1 MRGRRRWGTVWLVL
15 LAAVVVAGTARA
27 DLHQELFSQG
37 VVAGADGIPVV
48 VRPGTPI
55 PPGGAD
61 APRADLPVPARYADL
76 AADALRDLDLMVL
89 DGGAKDGQVLA
100 GIHGAW
106 RYSWTRDAAW
116 VAAALAVSGRQQDG
130 LRVLTALQRN
140 EQERVGAGL
149 QGWQARYLPDGS
161 ARTPDQRGAQL
172 DGPGWALWA
181 TSVWAASETDPQ
193 ARQAGLEQLRPL
205 VVSAARTARDCI
217 DPATGLPRP
226 SMDYWELPTTVTTLG
241 LAAPVLAGLRAGG
254 PLLDDLGLTADVT
267 ATRSAATVLD
277 AAVQRTFGAKGYPRS
292 VRGGPK
298 DTSVTWL
305 TPPFAPARGSVLRAR
320 DQAWTGAAR
329 AVGGV
334 APGVGWRENTVAWT
348 PSTSAFALSF
358 AASGDRR
365 EAEAVLDWLDK
376 HRTTMGSLPEKVG
389 GDGQAASVA
398 PLSWTAA
405 AVLLTL
411 HELYGAGVPRP

>member
-1 MRGRRRWGTVWLVL
+1 MRGRRRWGTVALVL
-15 LAAVVVAGTARA
+15 VAATVVAGTART
-27 DLHQELFSQG
+27 DQHRTLFSQG
-37 VVAGADGIPVV
+37 VVAGPDGVPVAV
-48 VRPGTPI
+48 PV
-55 PPGGAD
+55 GAA
-61 APRADLPVPARYADL
+61 APAAGAMSAPAAGPVPARYADL

-89 DGGAKDGQVLA
+89 DGGRKDGMVLA

-116 VAAALAVSGRQQDG
+116 VAAALAVSHRSSDG
-130 LRVLTALQRN
+130 LRVLDAFQRN
-140 EQERVGAGL
+140 EQQRLDAGL

-161 ARTPDQRGAQL
+161 ARTPDHRGAQL

-181 TSVWAASETDPQ
+181 TSVWAASEQDPS
-193 ARQAGLEQLRPL
+193 RRRAGLEQLRPL
-205 VVSAARTARDCI
+205 IVLAARTARDYI

-254 PLLDDLGLTADVT
+254 PLLDALGLPAE
-267 ATRSAATVLD
+267 AAQTRSAAASLD
-277 AAVQRTFGAKGYPRS
+277 QAVERTFGAKGYPRS
-292 VRGGPK
+292 VRGGPR
-298 DTSVTWL
+298 DTSVSWL
-305 TPPFAPARGSVLRAR
+305 TPPFGPARTSSLRAR
-320 DQAWTGAAR
+320 DQAFAGAAR

-348 PSTSAFALSF
+348 PSTSAFGLSF

-365 EAEAVLDWLDK
+365 EAEDVLDWLDA

-405 AVLLTL
+405 AVLLTVA
-411 HELYGAGVPRP
+411 ELYGSGVPHL